1 MMIGSVGSGSGVPAG
16 VYGAG
21 QTMDSYSKNIQKQ
34 IEQTQKQMQELSQN
48 SEMTAEEKM
57 KKRQEL
63 QQKITDLNNQLRQHQ
78 MDLRREKQQEERAL
92 SEESTEMGKNGQ
104 SPAAGSGFSTTA
116 MKAMVSAD
124 ASMKQAQVQRGV
136 AVSMKGRAG
145 VLEAEIKQDAGRGQS
160 VEAKKEELANVNQKA
175 AAAEASQ
182 MSMLKEANGAWKKA
196 DADNEP
202 KEDDAE
208 EKTDSRQTEDAMN
221 PDTENTQ
228 ETDKIKDY
236 KSIDILL

>member
-21 QTMDSYSKNIQKQ
+21 QAMDSYSKNIQKQ

-124 ASMKQAQVQRGV
+124 VSMKQAQVQRGV
-136 AVSMKGRAG
+136 AVGMKGRAG

-160 VEAKKEELANVNQKA
+160 VEAKKEELADVNQKA
-175 AAAEASQ
+175 AGAETSQ
-182 MSMLKEANGAWKKA
+182 MSMLKEANGAWEKA
-196 DADNEP
+196 AADNEP
-202 KEDDAE
+202 KEDNAE

-228 ETDKIKDY
+228 ETDKIKGY

>member
-1 MMIGSVGSGSGVPAG
+1 MMIGSVGSGSGVPSG

-21 QTMDSYSKNIQKQ
+21 QAMDSYSKNIQKQ
-34 IEQTQKQMQELSQN
+34 IEQTQKQMQELSLN

-92 SEESTEMGKNGQ
+92 ADESTEAGKNRQ
-104 SPAAGSGFSTTA
+104 SSAAGSGFSTTA

-182 MSMLKEANGAWKKA
+182 MSMLKEANQAW
-196 DADNEP
+196 
-202 KEDDAE
+202 
-208 EKTDSRQTEDAMN
+208 EKTDVQNGAEEDASGDKADGKQEESSIES
-221 PDTENTQ
+221 DTENTQ
-228 ETDKIKDY
+228 ETDKIKNY
-236 KSIDILL
+236 KPIDILL

>member
-21 QTMDSYSKNIQKQ
+21 QAMDSYSKNIQKQ

-136 AVSMKGRAG
+136 AVGMKGRAG

-182 MSMLKEANGAWKKA
+182 MSLLKEANQAW
-196 DADNEP
+196 
-202 KEDDAE
+202 
-208 EKTDSRQTEDAMN
+208 EKTDVQNGAEEDASGDKADGKQEESSIES
-221 PDTENTQ
+221 DTENTQ
-228 ETDKIKDY
+228 ETDKIKNY
-236 KSIDILL
+236 KPIDILL